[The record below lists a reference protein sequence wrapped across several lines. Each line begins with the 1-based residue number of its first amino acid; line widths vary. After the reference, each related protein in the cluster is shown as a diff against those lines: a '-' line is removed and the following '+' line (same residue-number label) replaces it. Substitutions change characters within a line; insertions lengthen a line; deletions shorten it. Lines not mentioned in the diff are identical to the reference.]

1 MSDPMIKSL
10 RGHGDGATDYPSEF
24 HRLERDCFEHDPPWL
39 RSLRQDAIA
48 RFSEL
53 GFPTTRQE
61 EWKYTNV
68 SPIAKS
74 SFVPAAGRSPSTLA
88 PDVLECYG
96 LEALPVFRLVFV
108 DGRYTPEL
116 STPPTN
122 SQARLGS
129 LASALVEPPSDLEY
143 RLARLAGY
151 SQQPFV
157 ALNTAFFTDGAFLH
171 FPKGFVLREPVH
183 LLFIATQSEEPFGY
197 HPRNLIL
204 LEECSQATIIESY
217 AGPEGGSYFTNAVTE
232 VLVGPGAILDHYKV
246 QEESLGA
253 FHVATTKAWL
263 DRDSQLRSHF
273 LSFGASLARNSLS
286 VAFVSGGGSCSLNGL
301 YVVNGTQHVD
311 CQTYMD
317 HTVPHCTSDQSYRGI
332 LDGESRGV
340 FHGRVMVREN
350 AQKTDARQTNKN
362 LVLSPQATAH
372 TKPQLEIHADD
383 VKCSHGAT
391 IGRLDESALFYL
403 RSRGI
408 DEPSAQ
414 SILTRAFAS
423 EIMSGI
429 RIKPLLQ
436 RIDRLLSHKLSDANV
451 DLPPLQLQT
460 T

>member
-1 MSDPMIKSL
+1 MIKSL
-10 RGHGDGATDYPSEF
+10 RTHGDGATDYASEF

-39 RSLRQDAIA
+39 RSLRQDAIS

-74 SFVPAAGRSPSTLA
+74 SFVPAAGRSATKLS
-88 PDVLECYG
+88 PDVLERYG
-96 LEALPVFRLVFV
+96 LEGLPAFRLVFV
-108 DGRYTPEL
+108 DGRFAPEL
-116 STPPTN
+116 STRPTD
-122 SQARLGS
+122 SPARLES
-129 LASALVEPPSDLEY
+129 LASALLEPSFDLEH

-151 SQQPFV
+151 GQQPFV
-157 ALNTAFFTDGAFLH
+157 ALNTALFTDGAFLH

-183 LLFIATQSEEPFGY
+183 LLFIATQSAKPLGY
-197 HPRNLIL
+197 CPRTLIL
-204 LEECSQATIIESY
+204 LEECSQATIVESY

-232 VLVGPGAILDHYKV
+232 VLAGPGAILDHYKV
-246 QEESLGA
+246 QEESLDA
-253 FHVATTKAWL
+253 FHLATTKAWL

-273 LSFGASLARNSLS
+273 FSFGASLTRNALN
-286 VAFVSGGGSCSLNGL
+286 VAFSSGGGECSLNGL
-301 YVVNGTQHVD
+301 YVVDGTQHVD
-311 CQTYMD
+311 CQTYVD
-317 HTVPHCTSDQSYRGI
+317 HGVPHCSSDQNYRGI

-340 FHGRVMVREN
+340 FHGRVMVRKD
-350 AQKTDARQTNKN
+350 AQKTDARQANKN
-362 LVLSPQATAH
+362 MVLSRQATAN

-423 EIMSGI
+423 EITSGV
-429 RIKPLLQ
+429 RVAPLQ
-436 RIDRLLSHKLSDANV
+436 RRIDRLLFDKLSDGSV
-451 DLPPLQLQT
+451 DLSPHELQT